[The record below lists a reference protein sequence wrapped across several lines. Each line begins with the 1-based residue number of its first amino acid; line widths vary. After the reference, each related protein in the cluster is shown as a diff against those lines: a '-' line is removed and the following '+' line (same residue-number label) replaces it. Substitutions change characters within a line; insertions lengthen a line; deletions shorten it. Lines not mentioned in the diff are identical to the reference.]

1 MVDKIFE
8 SSGQS
13 RKINELIDAA
23 TDALARLDTLMGAA
37 KTAVPAC
44 VLYNNANISIN
55 NNSWTNIAGFNTE
68 LTDTDTMHD
77 PSTNPGRITFTT
89 AGLYVYGYSL
99 AYDSG
104 TLIRAALVRLNG
116 ATDLWPCQ
124 RDYLGT
130 ADVCYLSS
138 AGIRVFSAADYI
150 EVRTYQNSG
159 GALNILA
166 YAYTTPVFWAA
177 KIG

>member
-1 MVDKIFE
+1 MVEKIFE
-8 SSGQS
+8 ATPTA

-44 VLYNNANISIN
+44 VLYNDANISIN

-99 AYDSG
+99 AYDTG
-104 TLIRAALVRLNG
+104 TLSRHALVRLNG
-116 ATDLWPCQ
+116 ATDLYPVLRQ
-124 RDYLGT
+124 YVAS

-138 AGIRVFSAADYI
+138 AGIRVFSASDYI

-166 YAYTTPVFWAA
+166 YAYTSPIFWAA